1 MLYAGWK
8 HNVGGSS
15 VHPNVNTF
23 LAGTLL
29 ENFLKFDTNIPL
41 GLKDEL
47 IRFWWSNIAVTSQN
61 TFFGQH
67 STNNDSYNKTLHKCQ
82 KNVLA
87 ISQQCISGTVTCL
100 VMSVYVVQLTAAAKY
115 LFKKIKLKKK
125 KPSLLFLN

>member
-8 HNVGGSS
+8 QNVCGSS

-23 LAGTLL
+23 LARTLL
-29 ENFLKFDTNIPL
+29 ENFFKFDTNIPL
-41 GLKDEL
+41 ELKYEL
-47 IRFWWSNIAVTSQN
+47 NRFWWSNIAVTS
-61 TFFGQH
+61 H

-100 VMSVYVVQLTAAAKY
+100 VMSVYVVQLTAEAKY
-115 LFKKIKLKKK
+115 LF
-125 KPSLLFLN
+125 